1 MGHVLRIRTESKTR
15 IVVYPLN
22 FLRDFTPA
30 AVAPSSGRQKRQ
42 HARRRLLE
50 RSAGIGFFERMESR
64 CMLSATGPSYDIG
77 TPTLTDVWVDPMS
90 GNDANTGSDRTQAL
104 RTVTAAWNRIP
115 MNQTL
120 TATGFRINLT
130 TGTYPE
136 SSLPNYWESRH
147 GTQTC
152 PIILQAADGA
162 GTARLPA
169 MNLFDVR
176 SMYLIGLRVE
186 SRGGDVLHF
195 DASNHILLRNTTV
208 VGLGNLATYDA
219 PQEALKV
226 NQSQYF
232 YIEDCDISGA
242 WDNAIDFVGVQY
254 GHVVGSKIHRSGD
267 WAMYAKGG
275 SASLRVEGNEMYDA
289 GTGGFTA
296 GQGTG
301 FEFMT
306 SPWLHYEAYDIK
318 VVNNIIHDTQGA
330 GLGVN
335 GGYNILMA
343 YNTLYRVGSRSHVI
357 EVVYGERSCDGNTAQ
372 CSAFLAAGGW
382 GTSRIGVVES
392 IPNRNVSIFNNIVYN
407 PAGFQSAYQHFAVY
421 GPRTPSAG
429 SNIPSPS
436 YADEGLQIR
445 GNIIWNGP
453 ADHPLGLEDSRLN
466 VSQVMA
472 DNSIGTIQ
480 PQFVNAAAGD
490 FRLTTTSTILAATT
504 YAIPDFV
511 WTGLPARP
519 SVPTG
524 ILSNAVPIDRSGTLR
539 SSPSTAGAYAAP
551 SISAGRPTAP
561 TQLPPTSG
569 NTTTTLTWTAP
580 VSNGGSPITDYIVKR
595 STNGGTNWTRI
606 DSTVSTLTAYVATGL
621 TNGTAYVFKVIAVNA
636 VGISLPSATSSP
648 VTPVSVPSGA
658 VLLSVVAG
666 NTTAT
671 LTWTAPVSNGGSP
684 ITDYIVKRSINGGT
698 TWTRIVRPVSTLTS
712 YAATGLTNGTAYV
725 FKIITVNSV
734 GISLRSATSSPVT
747 PALPA

>member
-77 TPTLTDVWVDPMS
+77 TPTLTDVWVNPVS

-130 TGTYPE
+130 TGTYPA

-152 PIILQAADGA
+152 PIILQAVDGA

-186 SRGGDVLHF
+186 SGGGDVLHF

-275 SASLRVEGNEMYDA
+275 SASLRVEGNEIYDA

-335 GGYNILMA
+335 GGYNIVMA

-392 IPNRNVSIFNNIVYN
+392 IPNRNVSIYNNIVYN
-407 PAGFQSAYQHFAVY
+407 PTGFQSAYQHFAVY

-429 SNIPSPS
+429 SNLPSPS

-445 GNIIWNGP
+445 GNIIWNGA

-490 FRLTTTSTILAATT
+490 FRPTTTSTILAATT
-504 YAIPDFV
+504 YAIPAFT
-511 WTGLPARP
+511 WAGLPARP

-524 ILSNAVPIDRSGTLR
+524 ILLNAVPIDRSGTLR
-539 SSPSTAGAYAAP
+539 SSPSTAGAYAAQG
-551 SISAGRPTAP
+551 IAAVRPTAP
-561 TQLPPTSG
+561 TLLPPTAG
-569 NTTTTLTWTAP
+569 NTTATLTWTAP

-606 DSTVSTLTAYVATGL
+606 DSTVSTLTSYVATGL

-712 YAATGLTNGTAYV
+712 YVARGLTNGTAYV
-725 FKIITVNSV
+725 FKVIAVNAV
-734 GISLRSATSSPVT
+734 GISLPSATSSPVT

>member
-1 MGHVLRIRTESKTR
+1 M
-15 IVVYPLN
+15 LN
-22 FLRDFTPA
+22 TIGKFIAL
-30 AVAPSSGRQKRQ
+30 SSGRQKRQ

-64 CMLSATGPSYDIG
+64 CMLSVTGPSYDIG
-77 TPTLTDVWVDPMS
+77 TPTLTDVWVNPVS

-130 TGTYPE
+130 TGTYPA

-152 PIILQAADGA
+152 PIILQAVDGA

-176 SMYLIGLRVE
+176 SMYLIGLRLE
-186 SRGGDVLHF
+186 SGGGDVLHF

-466 VSQVMA
+466 ISQVMA

-490 FRLTTTSTILAATT
+490 FRPTTTSTILAATT
-504 YAIPDFV
+504 YAIPAFT

-524 ILSNAVPIDRSGTLR
+524 ILLNAVPIERSGTLR
-539 SSPSTAGAYAAP
+539 SSPSTAGAYAAQG
-551 SISAGRPTAP
+551 IAAVRPTAP
-561 TQLPPTSG
+561 TLLPPMAG
-569 NTTTTLTWTAP
+569 NTTATLTWTAP

-606 DSTVSTLTAYVATGL
+606 DSTVSTLTSYVATGL
-621 TNGTAYVFKVIAVNA
+621 TNGTAHVFKVIAVNA

-648 VTPVSVPSGA
+648 VTPVSVPSAA

-712 YAATGLTNGTAYV
+712 YVATGLTNGTAYV
-725 FKIITVNSV
+725 YKVIAVNAV
-734 GISLRSATSSPVT
+734 GISLPSATSSPVT